1 VRLPGVADAP
11 PREGDWKDAMSDSQF
26 YSRRGDD
33 GYTGILGPGRVPKD
47 DLRPEAY
54 GTVDEAQAA
63 LGLARASECTSR
75 TDEILLAVQ
84 RELYQLMAELAAAG
98 DAESP
103 FAGCV
108 TAAHVEQLETWIAEV
123 ETQIDVPQEFV
134 VPGDSHPGAALHLA
148 RTVVRRA
155 ERSAVRL
162 HHDGLL
168 ENDQVVRYLNR
179 LSSLLF
185 VLALYEDQAT
195 TGKGAKLAKTS
206 DSWRST

>member
-1 VRLPGVADAP
+1 
-11 PREGDWKDAMSDSQF
+11 MSDSQF

-63 LGLARASECTSR
+63 LGLVRASDCTSR

-84 RELYQLMAELAAAG
+84 RELYLLMAELAAAG
-98 DAESP
+98 DADSP
-103 FAGCV
+103 FAGRV
-108 TAAHVEQLETWIAEV
+108 SAAHVEQLEAWIAGV
-123 ETQIDVPQEFV
+123 EAQIDVPREFV
-134 VPGDSHPGAALHLA
+134 IPGDSRPGAALHLA

-162 HHDGLL
+162 HRERLM

-185 VLALYEDQAT
+185 VLALFEDQAS
-195 TGKGAKLAKTS
+195 TGKGVTLAR
-206 DSWRST
+206 DE